1 MQHGHQVLVRL
12 REMIAS
18 GQLQPGERIIEI
30 PTAELLGV
38 SRLPVRLALRILEQ
52 EGLLEKLP
60 RRGFAVRKITTQ
72 DFLGALDVRGVLEGL
87 AARQAAEKGL
97 SAENVQAL
105 EQALAQI
112 DAMFEDD
119 AFEVTHIEHY
129 HRVNMLFHETILE
142 ASGNAAIK
150 LALTKVES
158 LPFASVQS
166 LVVDTRNMVAER
178 KRLLYAHL
186 QHHAILGAIKAGQG
200 ARAEALMKEHANSPI
215 LFNDLLKGFSE
226 NAEGVQ
232 VIQTPSLPHED
243 TQSS

>member
-1 MQHGHQVLVRL
+1 M
-12 REMIAS
+12 
-18 GQLQPGERIIEI
+18 
-30 PTAELLGV
+30 

-142 ASGNAAIK
+142 ASRQCRYQTGID
-150 LALTKVES
+150 ES
-158 LPFASVQS
+158 REFAFC
-166 LVVDTRNMVAER
+166 
-178 KRLLYAHL
+178 
-186 QHHAILGAIKAGQG
+186 IGAIVGGRHAQYGRRAQTFALRTFATPCHFG
-200 ARAEALMKEHANSPI
+200 CHQSRARRARRSIDERACQ
-215 LFNDLLKGFSE
+215 FTDF
-226 NAEGVQ
+226 VQ
-232 VIQTPSLPHED
+232 
-243 TQSS
+243 